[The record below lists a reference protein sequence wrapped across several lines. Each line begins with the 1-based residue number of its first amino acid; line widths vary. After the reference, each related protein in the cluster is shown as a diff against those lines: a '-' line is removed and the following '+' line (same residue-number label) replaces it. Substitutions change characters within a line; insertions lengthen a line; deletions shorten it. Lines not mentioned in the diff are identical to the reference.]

1 MQLENNI
8 DTYIKLR
15 VDSNTLYLDKD
26 KAWEKLKSKRTILTK
41 RFYSVFVAAAAVLI
55 IGIIIIIPNN
65 TTKEKSNLMSVFE
78 KRQKLNEYERK
89 ISGTYIETL
98 ICYNCTGKF
107 LKTQI
112 KQVPENQIILNV
124 Y

>member
-15 VDSNTLYLDKD
+15 VDSSTLYLDKE
-26 KAWEKLKSKRTILTK
+26 KAWKKLESKRTILTK
-41 RFYSVFVAAAAVLI
+41 KLYSVLSAVAAVLI
-55 IGIIIIIPNN
+55 LVIIIIPYS
-65 TTKEKSNLMSVFE
+65 TTKENPNLMSDFE

-89 ISGTYIETL
+89 ISGTYTETL
-98 ICYNCTGKF
+98 ICYDCSGKF

-112 KQVPENQIILNV
+112 KQVPEGQIILNG